1 MTQTEAII
9 MGAATRSAKVR
20 SSRELADRV
29 GMKYTTLR
37 HKMNRPKSV
46 DLGDLH
52 DFDRVCQFTG
62 DEALKL
68 IKSIR
73 G

>member
-1 MTQTEAII
+1 MTKAEAII
-9 MGAATRSAKVR
+9 MGAATRSAKVK
-20 SSRELADRV
+20 SSRELADRL

-37 HKMNRPKSV
+37 YKLNKPKV
-46 DLGDLH
+46 IDLGDLRTL
-52 DFDRVCQFTG
+52 DRLCQFTG
-62 DEALKL
+62 DEARAL